1 MTLSLVC
8 VLALIV
14 GDDPKP
20 AKPAAAKPVP
30 VTIRIQ
36 VPAATPADAKV
47 YLAGNLP
54 SVGAWNPKGV
64 ALEPLKDGRF
74 ATTILVP
81 RGETFEYKF
90 TLGDWGR
97 VEIDVPGKIRDNRVL
112 VVKAD
117 EQQIEVEHQVIAW
130 AVPKVRKSTVTGT
143 VKSHL
148 RFASKILSNS
158 RTILVWLPPGYEAE
172 PAKRYPVA
180 YFQDGQ
186 NIFDDATSAN
196 GEWHADETADRL
208 IRERKLPPMIL
219 VAIANTSDRMN
230 EYTPVKD
237 VRLKLGGKG
246 ARYARFVAEELKPF
260 IDTTYRTRPGRETT
274 AVIGSSLG
282 GLIAMEMTLN
292 HPEVF
297 GLCGAISPSGW
308 WANKQLLADVK
319 SHADAAKLGRFWIDM
334 GTREGARKPDA
345 VSPAVD
351 RVKMLADAL
360 KADGLTQERD
370 YHLEIIEGGEHNET
384 AWAARLDQVLLYLFQ
399 GVAK

>member
-8 VLALIV
+8 LLALIV

-20 AKPAAAKPVP
+20 AKPAAKSVP

-36 VPAATPADAKV
+36 VPAATPANAKV

-54 SVGAWNPKGV
+54 SVGAWNPAGV
-64 ALEPLKDGRF
+64 ALTPLKDGRF

-81 RGETFEYKF
+81 RGERFEYKF

-97 VEIDVPGKIRDNRVL
+97 GEVDGPGKGRDNRVL
-112 VVKAD
+112 VVKGED
-117 EQQIEVEHQVIAW
+117 QIEVEHEVIAW
-130 AVPKVRKSTVTGT
+130 AVPGVRKSTITGT

-148 RFASKILSNS
+148 RFASKILSNT
-158 RTILVWLPPGYEAE
+158 RTIFVWLPPGYDAD
-172 PAKRYPVA
+172 PARRYPVA

-186 NIFDDATSAN
+186 NVFDAAASAN
-196 GEWHADETADRL
+196 GEWHADETVDRL

-237 VRLKLGGKG
+237 ERLKIGGKG
-246 ARYARFVAEELKPF
+246 ALYARFVVEELKPF
-260 IDTTYRTRPGRETT
+260 IDTTYRTRPGRQNT

-297 GLCGAISPSGW
+297 GLCGAVSPSVW

-319 SHADAAKLGRFWIDM
+319 GHADAAKLGRFWIDM
-334 GTREGARKPDA
+334 GTREGAKKPDA

-351 RVKMLADAL
+351 RARMLADAL
-360 KADGLTQERD
+360 NADGLTQERD
-370 YHLEIIEGGEHNET
+370 FHLEIIEGGEHNES
-384 AWAARLDQVLLYLFQ
+384 AWAARLDRVLIYLFQ